1 MPPKLR
7 GSLSKSLSRARD
19 SSGAV
24 FYCPSCAI
32 WRRSLTTRPSPPSD
46 AKRPSSWTSSRS
58 LATSSVVHGS
68 RHVPPRL
75 RELYDA
81 LSQVKDVAAEQ
92 VNLSRLQLAL
102 RGLES
107 ETPLIRVAVLGLN
120 DATAARKLV
129 QLLLADPLT
138 PRETWEDALEAY
150 DADTSR
156 GLLIRYGETSES
168 IPNDLLPTITVPSQ
182 VLKKGNLEILVS
194 SLGAES
200 IPSTTSFTA
209 ETFLVPTVTIQ
220 TSYTGRHNVV
230 RYPVH
235 KTIVCGRGVDDLLA
249 YSSLL
254 ARTDLRNETESV
266 YGAIELG
273 GAVSETKT
281 RSDRIAFVDVAQAAN
296 ALAKFRESVQNAS
309 LYERGWNSSG
319 VQPVIDWLT
328 SPRPEDGVLDPS
340 LRSLVTSLIDAAETG
355 VFTEEE
361 RKLREVQ
368 EESVPDR
375 VRDDLDRMVGEWAE
389 RGHTELRSALEEG
402 FASKRW
408 RGLAWWKLFWRVD
421 DVGMIT
427 TEILERK
434 YLRQAEQEV
443 VWTAGRF
450 QQAGLLDADKINDDA
465 TAAAAAAADT
475 TATPDPESAEQ
486 TTANEAEKP
495 AESALWPTQ
504 ITTSRTR
511 LLQTT
516 VPSLQALAQRLVLFS
531 MSTTTLTSA
540 LSALT
545 YVSIPSA
552 SVYEACSVAAV
563 GLVYSLHRQQR
574 KWEAARN
581 FWEDEVREDGRMA
594 LLETEAYLRQVVR
607 DGGRRVTDVSDTSA
621 RQTVQR
627 ARQALE
633 DVNAS

>member
-1 MPPKLR
+1 M
-7 GSLSKSLSRARD
+7 
-19 SSGAV
+19 
-24 FYCPSCAI
+24 
-32 WRRSLTTRPSPPSD
+32 
-46 AKRPSSWTSSRS
+46 
-58 LATSSVVHGS
+58 VHGS

-81 LSQVKDVAAEQ
+81 LGQVKDVAPEQ

-107 ETPLIRVAVLGLN
+107 EAPLIRVAVLGLN

-129 QLLLADPLT
+129 HLLLADPLT
-138 PRETWEDALEAY
+138 PREAWEDALEAY

-156 GLLIRYGETSES
+156 GLLIRYGDTSES

-182 VLKKGNLEILVS
+182 VLKNGNLEILVS

-200 IPSTTSFTA
+200 IPSTTTFTA

-220 TSYTGRHNVV
+220 TSYTGRHNLV

-254 ARTDLRNETESV
+254 ARTDLQNETESV

-273 GAVSETKT
+273 GAVASETKT

-319 VQPVIDWLT
+319 VQPVIDWLA
-328 SPRPEDGVLDPS
+328 SPRAEDGALDPS

-355 VFTEEE
+355 VVAEEE

-375 VRDDLDRMVGEWAE
+375 VRDDLGGMVGEWAE
-389 RGHTELRSALEEG
+389 RGHTELRGALEEG

-427 TEILERK
+427 SEILERK
-434 YLRQAEQEV
+434 YLRRAEQEV

-450 QQAGLLDADKINDDA
+450 QQAGLLDVGKTNNEA
-465 TAAAAAAADT
+465 TAAAVAADT
-475 TATPDPESAEQ
+475 TATPVPESAEQ
-486 TTANEAEKP
+486 TAANDAEKP
-495 AESALWPTQ
+495 AESAPWPTQ

-574 KWEAARN
+574 KWEAARH

-633 DVNAS
+633 EVNAS

>member
-7 GSLSKSLSRARD
+7 GSLSKGLSRARD
-19 SSGAV
+19 TGGAV

-32 WRRSLTTRPSPPSD
+32 WRRTLTTRPSPPSD
-46 AKRPSSWTSSRS
+46 GKRPFSWTSNRS

-81 LSQVKDVAAEQ
+81 LGQVKDVAPEQ

-107 ETPLIRVAVLGLN
+107 EAPLIRVAVLGLN

-129 QLLLADPLT
+129 HLLLADPLT
-138 PRETWEDALEAY
+138 PREAWEDALEAY

-168 IPNDLLPTITVPSQ
+168 IPSDLLPTITVPSQ
-182 VLKKGNLEILVS
+182 VLKNGNLEILVS

-200 IPSTTSFTA
+200 IPSTTTFTA

-254 ARTDLRNETESV
+254 ARSDLQNETESV

-273 GAVSETKT
+273 GAVASETKT

-319 VQPVIDWLT
+319 VQPVIDWLA
-328 SPRPEDGVLDPS
+328 SPRAEDGALDPS
-340 LRSLVTSLIDAAETG
+340 LRSLVTSLIDSAETG
-355 VFTEEE
+355 VVAEEE

-389 RGHTELRSALEEG
+389 RGHTELRGALEEG

-427 TEILERK
+427 SEILERK
-434 YLRQAEQEV
+434 YLRRAEQEV

-450 QQAGLLDADKINDDA
+450 QQAGLLDVGKVNSEA
-465 TAAAAAAADT
+465 TAAAVAADT
-475 TATPDPESAEQ
+475 TATPVPESAEQ
-486 TTANEAEKP
+486 TAANDAEKP
-495 AESALWPTQ
+495 AESAPWPTQ

-574 KWEAARN
+574 KWEAARH

-607 DGGRRVTDVSDTSA
+607 DGGRRVTDVSDTGA

-633 DVNAS
+633 EVNAS

>member
-1 MPPKLR
+1 M
-7 GSLSKSLSRARD
+7 
-19 SSGAV
+19 
-24 FYCPSCAI
+24 
-32 WRRSLTTRPSPPSD
+32 
-46 AKRPSSWTSSRS
+46 
-58 LATSSVVHGS
+58 
-68 RHVPPRL
+68 
-75 RELYDA
+75 
-81 LSQVKDVAAEQ
+81 
-92 VNLSRLQLAL
+92 
-102 RGLES
+102 
-107 ETPLIRVAVLGLN
+107 
-120 DATAARKLV
+120 
-129 QLLLADPLT
+129 
-138 PRETWEDALEAY
+138 
-150 DADTSR
+150 
-156 GLLIRYGETSES
+156 
-168 IPNDLLPTITVPSQ
+168 
-182 VLKKGNLEILVS
+182 S

-200 IPSTTSFTA
+200 IPSTTTFTA

-254 ARTDLRNETESV
+254 ARTDLQNETESV

-273 GAVSETKT
+273 GAVASETKT

-319 VQPVIDWLT
+319 VQPVIDWLA
-328 SPRPEDGVLDPS
+328 SPRAEDGALDPS

-355 VFTEEE
+355 VVAEEE

-375 VRDDLDRMVGEWAE
+375 VRDDLGGMVGEWAE
-389 RGHTELRSALEEG
+389 RGHTELRGALEEG

-427 TEILERK
+427 SEILERK
-434 YLRQAEQEV
+434 YLRRAEQEV

-450 QQAGLLDADKINDDA
+450 QQAGLLDVGKTNNEA
-465 TAAAAAAADT
+465 TAAAVAADT
-475 TATPDPESAEQ
+475 TATPVPESAEQ
-486 TTANEAEKP
+486 TAANDAEKP
-495 AESALWPTQ
+495 AESAPWPTQ

-574 KWEAARN
+574 KWEAARH

-633 DVNAS
+633 EVNAS